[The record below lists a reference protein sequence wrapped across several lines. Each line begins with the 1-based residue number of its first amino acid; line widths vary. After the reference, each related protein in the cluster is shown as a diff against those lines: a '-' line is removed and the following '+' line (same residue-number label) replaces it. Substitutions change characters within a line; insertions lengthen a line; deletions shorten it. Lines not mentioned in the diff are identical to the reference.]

1 MDNLSASQTCLL
13 KIHVLSHT
21 GMCVDKVTEHVL
33 HQHQYKYRLYGESM
47 EIRDL
52 ETRGPWAVA
61 SERSEDATGAAAAN
75 FSWGGEARQ
84 RVCEESTCNGLY
96 LRALKDLRNV
106 HEKSR
111 A

>member
-1 MDNLSASQTCLL
+1 MAKLWVRPVHGVLILAEGGGGGAGPPWPYARSAPEYTHLLHNCSMDES
-13 KIHVLSHT
+13 SHH
-21 GMCVDKVTEHVL
+21 EP
-33 HQHQYKYRLYGESM
+33 S
-47 EIRDL
+47 
-52 ETRGPWAVA
+52 
-61 SERSEDATGAAAAN
+61 TGAAAAN

-96 LRALKDLRNV
+96 VRALKDLRNV